1 LGPRVT
7 PTRSA
12 NLLTPICNATKHINA
27 WDDHQ
32 DGYNN
37 KINSSKND
45 KIVWSPEANWLNGKK
60 QQEAMCE
67 NLSKIRFTS
76 AGMQA
81 KFNPKENQASTC
93 KAQKFAPFKHTGVIH
108 WLKQRHH
115 CSGCEIENW
124 YSAQK
129 ALNCM
134 KLAVNTMCK
143 IEQNYVY
150 KCRNTSK
157 VQSRG

>member
-1 LGPRVT
+1 
-7 PTRSA
+7 
-12 NLLTPICNATKHINA
+12 
-27 WDDHQ
+27 
-32 DGYNN
+32 
-37 KINSSKND
+37 
-45 KIVWSPEANWLNGKK
+45 
-60 QQEAMCE
+60 
-67 NLSKIRFTS
+67 
-76 AGMQA
+76 
-81 KFNPKENQASTC
+81 
-93 KAQKFAPFKHTGVIH
+93 VIH

-129 ALNCM
+129 AMNCM

-150 KCRNTSK
+150 NYRNTRE